1 MKKPT
6 LPLLA
11 AAAIVGA
18 SLGALGVPQVHAQDK
33 EVVVP
38 EIEWDTALKKFQV
51 DSDKFIGQR
60 FSVACPPHSVRDTME
75 QVYGTDAYPSD
86 NAICVAALHAG
97 KITTEDGGQ
106 VMVQLNPG
114 LEAYTGSSRNGVDSA
129 SLPGTQ
135 RSMVFVDA
143 ESAAAAD
150 EARQDYIPRLKWDAK
165 FTGTGLANK
174 DLKGQVMTFNCPAA
188 PGDLR
193 MRRVVGTDSYAFN
206 SIVCLAAVHA
216 GKITTAEGGLVNVQ
230 IDPGMKKL
238 VGSIRNGVETK
249 NGGGGHTT
257 ISFVDAPLRAAAT
270 PTQN

>member
-18 SLGALGVPQVHAQDK
+18 SLGALGVPQAYAQSEGPK
-33 EVVVP
+33 IPEV
-38 EIEWDTALKKFQV
+38 EWDTALKKFQV

-60 FSVACPPHSVRDTME
+60 FSVVCPPHSVRDTME

-97 KITTEDGGQ
+97 KITTDGGQ

-114 LEAYTGSSRNGVDSA
+114 LEAYTGSIRNGVDSA

-206 SIVCLAAVHA
+206 SVVCLAAVHA

-249 NGGGGHTT
+249 NGSGGHTT
-257 ISFVDAPLRAAAT
+257 ISFVDAPLRAAAASA
-270 PTQN
+270 QN